1 MPPWPEQPLSAL
13 AGTGW
18 QVPDSGS
25 LFGQMADD
33 LRNQGY
39 TVCPNA
45 LPASLLESLL
55 AHLADLNTA
64 RFQRAGVGRQED
76 HTVDERVRTDA
87 ISWINADSPA
97 GREWLS
103 WAEGLQRSL
112 NEQLLLGLFSFES
125 HFAHYR
131 PGDFYR
137 MHVDAFR
144 GDANRRLSLVVY
156 LNPDWQL
163 AEGGELLLYTGEPSG
178 AIFRVLPCLGTVVLF
193 LSEEFPHEV
202 LPATRDRYSIAGW
215 FRVNSSTAD
224 RVDPPS

>member
-1 MPPWPEQPLSAL
+1 M
-13 AGTGW
+13 
-18 QVPDSGS
+18 
-25 LFGQMADD
+25 FGQMADD

-45 LPASLLESLL
+45 LPASLVESLL

-112 NEQLLLGLFSFES
+112 NEQLL
-125 HFAHYR
+125 
-131 PGDFYR
+131 
-137 MHVDAFR
+137 
-144 GDANRRLSLVVY
+144 
-156 LNPDWQL
+156 
-163 AEGGELLLYTGEPSG
+163 
-178 AIFRVLPCLGTVVLF
+178 
-193 LSEEFPHEV
+193 
-202 LPATRDRYSIAGW
+202 
-215 FRVNSSTAD
+215 
-224 RVDPPS
+224 

>member
-1 MPPWPEQPLSAL
+1 M
-13 AGTGW
+13 
-18 QVPDSGS
+18 
-25 LFGQMADD
+25 LFRQMAAD
-33 LRNQGY
+33 LRDQGY

-45 LPASLLESLL
+45 LPETLVNSLM
-55 AHLADLNTA
+55 AHLADLNTV

-76 HTVDERVRTDA
+76 HTLNKRVRTDA
-87 ISWINADSPA
+87 ISWICDDFPA
-97 GREWLS
+97 GSDWLS
-103 WAEGLQRSL
+103 WTGELQRAL

-137 MHVDAFR
+137 RHVDAFR
-144 GDANRRLSLVVY
+144 GGANRRLSLVVY

-163 AEGGELLLYTGEPSG
+163 AEGGELLLYTSASPDEM
-178 AIFRVLPCLGTVVLF
+178 FRILPCLGTVVLF

-215 FRVNSSTAD
+215 FRVNSSTAE
-224 RVDPPS
+224 RVDPPT